1 MVKIR
6 TIKEIALDE
15 LHDLEADSLY
25 LKHCLSDLDILI
37 ARANEKLDEDKA
49 KKITIAFLT
58 QDYDKY
64 SQMLQGNTI
73 VEIALREFIHN
84 RYPDEII

>member
-37 ARANEKLDEDKA
+37 ARANEKLDEDNATKMA
-49 KKITIAFLT
+49 IAFLI
-58 QDYDKY
+58 QDYEKY
-64 SQMLQGNTI
+64 EAMLQGNTV